1 MLEILNTLAS
11 VGTFVVIAATA
22 IAAVI
27 QLRHLRANNQLEG
40 LLDVV
45 GRLEDEKLYKLI
57 SDTRRELPALLADP
71 QYVRSVLDGTYDR
84 NVAWLQ
90 VGNRHE
96 RIGSLLKY
104 KLIPEEPF
112 LDVYSN
118 IAIQTW
124 EVLLPVTSIIRSRNE
139 NIWENFEYM
148 YVRARA
154 FEERYGHG
162 NYPKGVPRA
171 DVPAFPVDDAVG
183 RNQERLSRSVARDV
197 STSEQPE
204 ELKEPLA

>member
-1 MLEILNTLAS
+1 MLEILNTLAA

-57 SDTRRELPALLADP
+57 NDARREIPALLADP
-71 QYVRSVLDGTYDR
+71 HYVRSMLDGTYDR

-118 IAIQTW
+118 ITIQTW
-124 EVLLPVTSIIRSRNE
+124 EILLPITSIVRSRNE
-139 NIWENFEYM
+139 NVWENFEYM
-148 YVRARA
+148 YVRAKA
-154 FEERYGHG
+154 FEQRYEHG
-162 NYPKGVPRA
+162 NYPKGMPRA
-171 DVPAFPVDDAVG
+171 GVPKFAVSDQH
-183 RNQERLSRSVARDV
+183 R
-197 STSEQPE
+197 

>member
-1 MLEILNTLAS
+1 MLEVLNTLAA

-27 QLRHLRANNQLEG
+27 QLRHLRVNNQLEG

-45 GRLEDEKLYKLI
+45 GRLEDAKLYELI
-57 SDTRRELPALLADP
+57 SETRKQLPAMLADP
-71 QYVRSVLDGTYDR
+71 HYVQSVFDGTYDR
-84 NVAWLQ
+84 NIAWLQ

-104 KLIPEEPF
+104 KLVPEEPF

-124 EVLLPVTSIIRSRNE
+124 EVLLPITSLLRSRDKT
-139 NIWENFEYM
+139 IWENFEYM
-148 YVRARA
+148 YVRAKS
-154 FEERYGHG
+154 FDQRYEHG

-171 DVPAFPVDDAVG
+171 KIPTFQLTDAQAHDIHSRISTGSATNDVPAA
-183 RNQERLSRSVARDV
+183 
-197 STSEQPE
+197 
-204 ELKEPLA
+204 EPAEH